1 MKTKAFIFI
10 ALAGILWGTS
20 GLFVSYLA
28 PLGFTSAQM
37 TCAKG
42 IVSFLFMVG
51 YALVVDRKALLVK
64 PLELLFCILIGLSL
78 FCTGYF
84 YFASMQL
91 TSVSTAVILMYTAP
105 IYVMTFSVLFLG
117 EKMTKLKLFAVIL
130 MLAGCCLV
138 SGVLTGFTFDL
149 VGILLGLLAG
159 IGYASYN
166 IFAKLSLRHGGNPI
180 SATVY
185 GFLTMAIVAAYFS
198 DPIKMV
204 ENIKGASF
212 PSVCLLV
219 GLGIGTAVIPY
230 LVYTTALRDIPA
242 GTASALSIIEPMAA
256 SIFSFLFLGEQPD
269 VFSLLGIVLILFAV
283 FSLGVAEETHKI
295 NKRDM
300 EKNK

>member
-1 MKTKAFIFI
+1 
-10 ALAGILWGTS
+10 
-20 GLFVSYLA
+20 
-28 PLGFTSAQM
+28 
-37 TCAKG
+37 
-42 IVSFLFMVG
+42 
-51 YALVVDRKALLVK
+51 
-64 PLELLFCILIGLSL
+64 
-78 FCTGYF
+78 
-84 YFASMQL
+84 MQL

-130 MLAGCCLV
+130 MLVGCCLV
-138 SGVLTGFTFDL
+138 SGVLTGFSFDL
-149 VGILLGLLAG
+149 VGILFGLLSG

-166 IFAKLSLRHGGNPI
+166 IIAKISLRRGGNPI

-185 GFLTMAIVAAYFS
+185 GFLTMTVVAACFGN
-198 DPIKMV
+198 PQELLGHIR
-204 ENIKGASF
+204 GASF

-230 LVYTTALRDIPA
+230 LAYTTALRDIPA

-283 FSLGVAEETHKI
+283 FSLGVAEGNHKI